1 MITEIVVFRLP
12 EGMSRDEALAKYR
25 LSIPIWQANPD
36 LIRKA
41 FLFDEASRQGGG
53 VYLWKTIEAAK
64 LAHGEEFR
72 ERIRSTYGRDPEIR
86 YFETPILVD
95 NSIQRVI
102 DEALQSA

>member
-1 MITEIVVFRLP
+1 MITEIVMFRLP
-12 EGMSRDEALAKYR
+12 EGMSRDDALAKYR

-53 VYLWKTIEAAK
+53 VYLWKTVEAAK
-64 LAHGEEFR
+64 LAHDAAFQ
-72 ERIRSTYGRDPEIR
+72 ERIQSTYGSAPEIR

-95 NSIQRVI
+95 NSIPQVI
-102 DEALQSA
+102 DEAA